1 MKRWRLLFEFYQKNG
16 IAVLFLLLMMT
27 VSLFFF
33 VQFLGY
39 LGYQT
44 YSLRIMDQLG
54 FQDGAYFM
62 APRAMTNGREMK
74 TSPIK
79 HCGSKSFRRS
89 KA

>member
-16 IAVLFLLLMMT
+16 IAVLFLLLLMT

-44 YSLRIMDQLG
+44 YSLRIMD
-54 FQDGAYFM
+54 
-62 APRAMTNGREMK
+62 
-74 TSPIK
+74 S
-79 HCGSKSFRRS
+79 
-89 KA
+89 